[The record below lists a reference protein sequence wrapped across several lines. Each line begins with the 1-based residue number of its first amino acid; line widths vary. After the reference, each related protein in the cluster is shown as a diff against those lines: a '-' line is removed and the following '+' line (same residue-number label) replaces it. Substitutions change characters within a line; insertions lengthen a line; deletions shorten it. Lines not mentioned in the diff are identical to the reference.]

1 MLIRD
6 DGDSWL
12 AIPQPAHALLSGQV
26 ARAWGN
32 ERFAAPDPYES
43 VCLGAA
49 QHDVAWAAWDLRPPL
64 NAEARRAASFLEAPF
79 GERLAIWDDAPERM
93 LAQDPYAALLV
104 SLHGRN
110 VHTLYVSADFL
121 EPAQRDAVTAYLDRQ
136 AALQE
141 RLLTLLG
148 ATREHAERA
157 AALVLCVDALSLRL
171 CHGWPDGDLPA
182 VDGITIRFTP
192 VSETE
197 ATLDP
202 WPLGV
207 PELRVGLSARRMTER
222 FDDEA
227 ALHAGLDGAPWSTL
241 TWVLRAS

>member
-12 AIPQPAHALLSGQV
+12 AIPQPAHALISGQV

-32 ERFAAPDPYES
+32 ERFAAPDPFEA
-43 VCLGAA
+43 VCLGAE
-49 QHDVAWAAWDLRPPL
+49 QHDIAWADWDLRPPL

-79 GERLAIWDDAPERM
+79 DERLAIWDGAPERL

-104 SLHGRN
+104 SMHGRN
-110 VHTLYVSADFL
+110 VHTIYLNADFL
-121 EPAQRDAVTAYLDRQ
+121 QPEQSAAVTAYLEGQD
-136 AALQE
+136 ALQR
-141 RLLTLLG
+141 RLRTLLG
-148 ATREHAERA
+148 VERDEVERA

-171 CHGWPDGDLPA
+171 CHGWPAGDLPA
-182 VDGITIRFTP
+182 VDGTSIAYTP
-192 VSETE
+192 VSETH

-202 WPLGV
+202 WPLAV
-207 PELRVGLSARRMTER
+207 EQLTVGLSARRMTER

-227 ALHAGLDGAPWSTL
+227 ALHAALDAAPWTALRWTL
-241 TWVLRAS
+241 TPA

>member
-26 ARAWGN
+26 ARDWGN

-43 VCLGAA
+43 VCLGAE
-49 QHDVAWAAWDLRPPL
+49 QHDVAWTSWDLRPPL
-64 NAEARRAASFLEAPF
+64 NAEARRSASFLEAPF
-79 GERLAIWDDAPERM
+79 EERLAIWDGAPERM
-93 LAQDPYAALLV
+93 LAQDPFAALLV

-110 VHTLYVSADFL
+110 VHTLYANADVL
-121 EPAQRDAVTAYLDRQ
+121 EPAQRAAVTAYLGRQ

-141 RLLTLLG
+141 RLLALLG
-148 ATREHAERA
+148 ATPEQAERA
-157 AALVLCVDALSLRL
+157 AALVLCLDAVSLRL
-171 CHGWPDGDLPA
+171 CHGWPEGDLPA
-182 VDGITIRFTP
+182 VDGTTIRFTP
-192 VSETE
+192 VSDTE

-207 PELRVGLSARRMTER
+207 PQLQVGLSARRMTER

-227 ALHAGLDGAPWSTL
+227 VLHAGLDGAPWSAL
-241 TWVLRAS
+241 HWVLRAN

>member
-26 ARAWGN
+26 ARDWGN

-43 VCLGAA
+43 VCLGAE
-49 QHDVAWAAWDLRPPL
+49 QHDVAWTSWDLRPPL

-79 GERLAIWDDAPERM
+79 EERLAIWDGAPERM
-93 LAQDPYAALLV
+93 LAQDPFAALLV

-110 VHTLYVSADFL
+110 VHTLYANADVL
-121 EPAQRDAVTAYLDRQ
+121 EPAQRAAVTAYLGRQ

-141 RLLTLLG
+141 RLLALLG
-148 ATREHAERA
+148 ATPEQAERA
-157 AALVLCVDALSLRL
+157 AALVLCLDAVSLRL
-171 CHGWPDGDLPA
+171 CHGWPEGDLPA
-182 VDGITIRFTP
+182 VDGTTIRFTP
-192 VSETE
+192 VSDTE

-207 PELRVGLSARRMTER
+207 PQLQVGLSARRMTER

-227 ALHAGLDGAPWSTL
+227 ALHAGLAGAPWSAL
-241 TWVLRAS
+241 RWVLRAG

>member
-26 ARAWGN
+26 ARDWGN

-43 VCLGAA
+43 VCLGAE
-49 QHDVAWAAWDLRPPL
+49 QHDVAWTSWDLRPPL

-79 GERLAIWDDAPERM
+79 EERLAIWDGAPERM
-93 LAQDPYAALLV
+93 LAQDPFAALLV

-110 VHTLYVSADFL
+110 VHTLYANADVL
-121 EPAQRDAVTAYLDRQ
+121 EPAQRAAVTAYLGRQ

-141 RLLTLLG
+141 RLLALLG
-148 ATREHAERA
+148 ATPEQAERA
-157 AALVLCVDALSLRL
+157 AALVLCLDALSLRL
-171 CHGWPDGDLPA
+171 CHGWPEGDLPA
-182 VDGITIRFTP
+182 IDGTTIRFTP
-192 VSETE
+192 LSDTE
-197 ATLDP
+197 ATLEP

-207 PELRVGLSARRMTER
+207 PELQVGLSARRMSER
-222 FDDEA
+222 FDDEET
-227 ALHAGLDGAPWSTL
+227 LHAGLDGAPWSPL
-241 TWVLRAS
+241 TWVLRPG

>member
-26 ARAWGN
+26 ARDWGN

-43 VCLGAA
+43 VCLGAE
-49 QHDVAWAAWDLRPPL
+49 QHDVAWTSWDLRPPL
-64 NAEARRAASFLEAPF
+64 NAEARRSASFLEAPF
-79 GERLAIWDDAPERM
+79 EERLAIWDGAPERM
-93 LAQDPYAALLV
+93 LAQDPFAALLV

-110 VHTLYVSADFL
+110 VHTLYANADVL
-121 EPAQRDAVTAYLDRQ
+121 EPAQRAAVTAYLGRQ

-141 RLLTLLG
+141 RLLALLG
-148 ATREHAERA
+148 ATPEQAERA
-157 AALVLCVDALSLRL
+157 AALVLCLDALSLRH
-171 CHGWPDGDLPA
+171 CHGWPEGDLPA
-182 VDGITIRFTP
+182 VDGTTIRFTP
-192 VSETE
+192 VSDTE

-207 PELRVGLSARRMTER
+207 PQLQVGLSARRMTER

-227 ALHAGLDGAPWSTL
+227 ALHAGLAGAPWSAL
-241 TWVLRAS
+241 RWVLRAG

>member
-26 ARAWGN
+26 ARDWGN

-43 VCLGAA
+43 VCLGAE
-49 QHDVAWAAWDLRPPL
+49 QHDVAWTSWDLRPPL
-64 NAEARRAASFLEAPF
+64 NAEARRSASFLEAPF
-79 GERLAIWDDAPERM
+79 EERLAIWDGAPERM
-93 LAQDPYAALLV
+93 LAQDPFAALLV

-110 VHTLYVSADFL
+110 VHTLYANADVL
-121 EPAQRDAVTAYLDRQ
+121 EPAQRAAVTAYLGRQ

-141 RLLTLLG
+141 RLLALLG
-148 ATREHAERA
+148 ATPEQAERA
-157 AALVLCVDALSLRL
+157 AALVLCLDAVSLRL
-171 CHGWPDGDLPA
+171 CHGWPEGDLPA
-182 VDGITIRFTP
+182 VDGTTIRFTP
-192 VSETE
+192 VSDTE

-207 PELRVGLSARRMTER
+207 PQLQVGLSARRMTER

-227 ALHAGLDGAPWSTL
+227 ALHAGLAGAPWSAL
-241 TWVLRAS
+241 RWVLRAG

>member
-6 DGDSWL
+6 DGESWL

-32 ERFAAPDPYES
+32 ERFAPPNPYEG
-43 VCLGAA
+43 VCLGAE
-49 QHDVAWAAWDLRPPL
+49 QHDVAWAGWDLRPPL
-64 NAEARRAASFLEAPF
+64 NTEARRAASFLEAPF
-79 GERLAIWDDAPERM
+79 DERLAIWDDAPERM
-93 LAQDPYAALLV
+93 LAQDPFAALLV

-110 VHTLYVSADFL
+110 VHTLYVNADVL

-141 RLLTLLG
+141 RLLALLG
-148 ATREHAERA
+148 AAREQAERA
-157 AALVLCVDALSLRL
+157 AALVFCVDALSLRL
-171 CHGWPDGDLPA
+171 CHGWPEGDLPA
-182 VDGITIRFTP
+182 IDGTTIRFTP

-197 ATLDP
+197 ATLNP

-207 PELRVGLSARRMTER
+207 PQLQVGLSARRMTER

-227 ALHAGLDGAPWSTL
+227 ALHAGLDGAPWSAL
-241 TWVLRAS
+241 HWVLRAN